1 MTAVGTFA
9 LPLLDEGRDKVNSR
23 FVGDYIA
30 RTETA
35 RHSETAVTELVGTL
49 LVRVVADKILA
60 EVFHIVTFYAHIV
73 AEAVRHKESG
83 YAELHHIV
91 DVAVHEL

>member
-1 MTAVGTFA
+1 M
-9 LPLLDEGRDKVNSR
+9 
-23 FVGDYIA
+23 
-30 RTETA
+30 
-35 RHSETAVTELVGTL
+35 TELVGTL

-91 DVAVHEL
+91 NVAVHNL